1 MSSLHFFFSLGC
13 LWDVLRGDEEEVREG
28 LWKKTGG
35 REKGAH
41 FCGAKFQRPSLR
53 QWRLSSAGPWLTDLL
68 WCFGRSVKAWQQ
80 GVGVGGRCRHGEGG
94 HEGGPDGERVLLALG
109 VDRDDLALADVLGDG
124 AASARE
130 ALAHALRAREHWVC
144 RKEVG

>member
-1 MSSLHFFFSLGC
+1 M
-13 LWDVLRGDEEEVREG
+13 
-28 LWKKTGG
+28 
-35 REKGAH
+35 
-41 FCGAKFQRPSLR
+41 
-53 QWRLSSAGPWLTDLL
+53 
-68 WCFGRSVKAWQQ
+68 
-80 GVGVGGRCRHGEGG
+80 GGRCRHGEGG

-144 RKEVG
+144 RKEVGVSVRGRLGDWGGGRDKQNLMAPRSAWKRGSMKGSVEWNL